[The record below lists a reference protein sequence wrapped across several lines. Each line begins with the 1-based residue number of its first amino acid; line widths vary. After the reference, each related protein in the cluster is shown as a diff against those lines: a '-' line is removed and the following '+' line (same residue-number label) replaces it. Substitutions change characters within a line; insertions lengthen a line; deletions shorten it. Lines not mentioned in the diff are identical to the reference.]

1 MLSHECHDSSNT
13 VSAVTVSIKVTAS
26 APQNLEHFHSS
37 HQAQNFN
44 PAAMAGDTGLLE
56 CPMCDFTVL
65 PTDDYILQLH
75 FEQVH
80 TTDSPFIIEDD
91 QEPPLPTQP
100 RPTSDAEGTPS
111 SDEDEDD
118 STVRC
123 TYSDCNELVPLID
136 FNDHLD
142 FHAAESLSFDE
153 TTGKYRS
160 HHSSTTMQTL
170 AMHQSHTALSKSSSA
185 DYNSTTNQSEAP
197 SKHGER
203 GHRLKKRRHRPR
215 SNTNSSEKST
225 LSRSIITF
233 NPFTKLDKSIKPPN
247 KSARLGASVAS
258 SSLTF
263 LWLMDSRNPNWD
275 LMHGKNACP
284 DGCMTNSLRVLR
296 SSSSTALAGT
306 AA

>member
-1 MLSHECHDSSNT
+1 
-13 VSAVTVSIKVTAS
+13 
-26 APQNLEHFHSS
+26 
-37 HQAQNFN
+37 
-44 PAAMAGDTGLLE
+44 
-56 CPMCDFTVL
+56 MCNFTVL

-91 QEPPLPTQP
+91 QEPPLPT
-100 RPTSDAEGTPS
+100 RPASGAEDTPS
-111 SDEDEDD
+111 SDDEGD

-160 HHSSTTMQTL
+160 HHPSATMQAL
-170 AMHQSHTALSKSSSA
+170 AMHQSHSALSKSSKSSFA
-185 DYNSTTNQSEAP
+185 EYNSTSNQLETS

-203 GHRLKKRRHRPR
+203 GHKLKKRSHRPR

-225 LSRSIITF
+225 LSRSIVTF

-247 KSARLGASVAS
+247 KSARLGASAHPS
-258 SSLTF
+258 PLTF
-263 LWLMDSRNPNWD
+263 R
-275 LMHGKNACP
+275 
-284 DGCMTNSLRVLR
+284 
-296 SSSSTALAGT
+296 
-306 AA
+306 